1 MSDAEGIIACPF
13 DAKNCRYFSLNSYDF
28 ILYILYIAR
37 SDLANALRN
46 FHKIISPAHNKF
58 MQINC
63 KEAADAVQG
72 EFTEYTDVLRMDFNV
87 GGRAA
92 ALFYIDG
99 FVDKIA
105 FESSILRPLKRQEAL
120 EYPYADT
127 INQIT
132 ALTTPMKTVQTPQEA
147 AKIVSEGDIA
157 LVIDGA
163 EGIFIFSE
171 RAYQTRGIQEPPVT
185 NVLRGPREGFVED
198 VKINMTMLRRKLKT
212 PKLTFKKAFAGKYT
226 DTPVIICY
234 IDGVASPDVVDEVE
248 KRINSI
254 DMDGVVE
261 SSYIARY
268 LETNYRSLFTQVG
281 TSEKPDI
288 IAAKMLEGRV
298 AIIVDG
304 SPMVLTVPFILFE
317 HFQASEDY
325 YIKSFRA
332 SFIRIVRLMALVFA
346 IALPGAYV
354 ALQEY
359 QYQMFPLKFLISI
372 MNSIYGIPFTPT
384 LEMLSIL
391 IIFEILNEA
400 SVRMPRYV
408 GMALSVVGAIVLGE
422 TAVNAGLF
430 STPAILVISISTIGL
445 YCVPDATEASSIL
458 RVLFVAIAG
467 VAGLM
472 GLILAALA
480 LIAYLADLRSFGT
493 SYLAPFAP
501 LIERDWQDGLI
512 KESVRDMTE
521 RPYSIPTWNRVRRR

>member
-1 MSDAEGIIACPF
+1 
-13 DAKNCRYFSLNSYDF
+13 
-28 ILYILYIAR
+28 
-37 SDLANALRN
+37 
-46 FHKIISPAHNKF
+46 
-58 MQINC
+58 MQINYS
-63 KEAADAVQG
+63 KAANAVQS
-72 EFTEYTDVLRMDFNV
+72 EFSADTDILRMDFTV

-105 FESSILRPLKRQEAL
+105 FESCILRPIKRLETL
-120 EYPYADT
+120 EYPYADK
-127 INQIT
+127 INQAT
-132 ALTTPMKTVQTPQEA
+132 SLTTPMKKVQTPEEA
-147 AKIVSEGDIA
+147 AKTVTEGDIA
-157 LVIDGA
+157 LIIDGA
-163 EGIFIFSE
+163 ESIFIFSE

-212 PKLTFKKAFAGKYT
+212 PKLTFKKAFVGKYT
-226 DTPVIICY
+226 DTAVVICY

-248 KRINSI
+248 KRINAI
-254 DMDGVVE
+254 NMDGVVE
-261 SSYIARY
+261 SSYVARY

-298 AIIVDG
+298 AVIVDG

-332 SFIRIVRLMALVFA
+332 SFIRIVRLMALVLA

-384 LEMLSIL
+384 LEMLCIL

-445 YCVPDATEASSIL
+445 YCVPDATEAGSIL

-480 LIAYLADLRSFGT
+480 LIAYLADMRSFGT

-521 RPYSIPTWNRVRRR
+521 RPYSIPTYNRVRRR

>member
-1 MSDAEGIIACPF
+1 
-13 DAKNCRYFSLNSYDF
+13 
-28 ILYILYIAR
+28 
-37 SDLANALRN
+37 
-46 FHKIISPAHNKF
+46 

-72 EFTEYTDVLRMDFNV
+72 EFSEYTDVLRMDFNV

-248 KRINSI
+248 KRINAI

-298 AIIVDG
+298 AVIVDG
-304 SPMVLTVPFILFE
+304 Y
-317 HFQASEDY
+317 Y

-332 SFIRIVRLMALVFA
+332 SFIRRVRLMALVFA

-512 KESVRDMTE
+512 KESIRDMTE

>member
-1 MSDAEGIIACPF
+1 MLDHE
-13 DAKNCRYFSLNSYDF
+13 KT
-28 ILYILYIAR
+28 
-37 SDLANALRN
+37 ANA
-46 FHKIISPAHNKF
+46 I
-58 MQINC
+58 
-63 KEAADAVQG
+63 EG
-72 EFTEYTDVLRMDFNV
+72 EFSEHSDMLRMDFAV

-105 FESSILRPLKRQEAL
+105 FESCILRPLKRL
-120 EYPYADT
+120 KKLDIPCADVL
-127 INQIT
+127 NQVT
-132 ALTTPMKTVQTPQEA
+132 ALTTPMKSAPSPEDA
-147 AKIVSEGDIA
+147 AAAVAEGDMA

-163 EGIFIFSE
+163 ESIFIFSE

-198 VKINMTMLRRKLKT
+198 VKVNMTMLRRKLKT
-212 PKLTFKKAFAGKYT
+212 PKLTFEKLFAGRYT
-226 DTPVIICY
+226 DTPVILCY
-234 IDGVASPDVVDEVE
+234 IEGVAAEDVVAEVK
-248 KRINSI
+248 KRISAINI
-254 DMDGVVE
+254 DGIVE
-261 SSYIARY
+261 SSYVARY
-268 LETNYRSLFTQVG
+268 LETNYHSLFPQVG
-281 TSEKPDI
+281 SSEKPDI

-298 AIIVDG
+298 AVIVDG

-325 YIKSFRA
+325 YVKSFRA
-332 SFIRIVRLMALVFA
+332 SFIRIVRLAALVFA

-372 MNSIYGIPFTPT
+372 MNSVYGIPFTPT
-384 LEMLSIL
+384 LEMLCVL

-430 STPAILVISISTIGL
+430 STPAILVIAISTIGL
-445 YCVPDATEASSIL
+445 YCVPDATEVSSIL
-458 RVLFVAIAG
+458 RVLLVAIAG

-472 GLILAALA
+472 GIILACLA

-501 LIERDWQDGLI
+501 LIEHDWQDGLI
-512 KESVRDMTE
+512 KESVRDMSE
-521 RPYSIPTWNRVRRR
+521 RPYSVPTQNRMRRR

>member
-1 MSDAEGIIACPF
+1 
-13 DAKNCRYFSLNSYDF
+13 
-28 ILYILYIAR
+28 
-37 SDLANALRN
+37 
-46 FHKIISPAHNKF
+46 
-58 MQINC
+58 MQVDY
-63 KEAADAVQG
+63 KKTADAIQG
-72 EFTEYTDVLRMDFNV
+72 EFAKDSDVLRMDFTV
-87 GGRAA
+87 GGRSA

-105 FESSILRPLKRQEAL
+105 FESSILRPIKRLTEL
-120 EYPYADT
+120 PFPYADM
-127 INQIT
+127 INQAT
-132 ALTTPMKTVQTPQEA
+132 SLTTPMKTVEGTEES
-147 AKIVSEGDIA
+147 AKIVAEGDIA

-212 PKLTFKKAFAGKYT
+212 PKLTFKKAFVGKYT

-234 IDGVASPDVVDEVE
+234 IQGVASPDVVDEVE
-248 KRINSI
+248 KRINAI

-298 AIIVDG
+298 AVIVDG

-325 YIKSFRA
+325 YVKSFRA
-332 SFIRIVRLMALVFA
+332 SFIRMVRLMALVLA

-384 LEMLSIL
+384 LEMLTIL

-512 KESVRDMTE
+512 KESVRDMIE
-521 RPYSIPTWNRVRRR
+521 RPYSVPTYNRVRRR

>member
-1 MSDAEGIIACPF
+1 MQSE
-13 DAKNCRYFSLNSYDF
+13 FS
-28 ILYILYIAR
+28 
-37 SDLANALRN
+37 
-46 FHKIISPAHNKF
+46 
-58 MQINC
+58 
-63 KEAADAVQG
+63 AD
-72 EFTEYTDVLRMDFNV
+72 TDILRMDFTV

-105 FESSILRPLKRQEAL
+105 FESCILRPIKRLETL
-120 EYPYADT
+120 EYPYADK
-127 INQIT
+127 INQAT
-132 ALTTPMKTVQTPQEA
+132 SLTTPMKKVQTPEEA
-147 AKIVSEGDIA
+147 AKTVTEGDIA
-157 LVIDGA
+157 LIIDGA
-163 EGIFIFSE
+163 ESIFIFSE

-212 PKLTFKKAFAGKYT
+212 PKLTFKKAFVGKYT
-226 DTPVIICY
+226 DTAVVICY

-248 KRINSI
+248 KRINAI
-254 DMDGVVE
+254 NMDGVVE
-261 SSYIARY
+261 SSYVARY

-512 KESVRDMTE
+512 KESIRDMTE